1 MNAVL
6 FVTAVIFGLM
16 LAEMQH
22 SRRNEGILRNQGA
35 IEPAGDVYLA
45 LAWLYPTAFL
55 AMGAEGT
62 WRAWAA
68 GLGGWSPFES
78 PGDGGPSWAAAGVV
92 LFVAS
97 KALKYWA
104 IKALGERWSFRVL
117 IQPGRPLVTTG
128 PYEYVN
134 HPNYIA
140 VVGELV
146 GAAMMLGAR
155 VSGPIM
161 IAAFGVALWARVR
174 FETRILRSTARP
186 T

>member
-22 SRRNEGILRNQGA
+22 SRRHEVILRIQGA
-35 IEPAGDVYLA
+35 VEPPGDVYWA
-45 LAWLYPTAFL
+45 LAWLYPAAFL
-55 AMGAEGT
+55 AMGVEGA
-62 WRAWAA
+62 WRAYTTGLTHWA
-68 GLGGWSPFES
+68 GFEAPS
-78 PGDGGPSWAAAGVV
+78 DGGPSWAAAGIV

-97 KALKYWA
+97 KVLKYWA
-104 IKALGERWSFRVL
+104 IQTLGERWTFRVL

-128 PYEYVN
+128 PYRYVD

-161 IAAFGVALWARVR
+161 IVAFGLALWARVR
-174 FETRILRSTARP
+174 FETRILRSMARP